1 MNDDI
6 SPSLQEEQTHP
17 HEERRSHHGLRRH
30 WRKLAVGVMICIVAI
45 ITPLFFIHLPR
56 QFIAT
61 SAAVGNAQR
70 TVNPLVQATPTPTIP
85 LQPLPCH
92 VNLRTWTDGS
102 ADWQNSNGLLVNN
115 GTKTWNE
122 RDGPTIV
129 APCDVS
135 SASAWSS
142 TNVAIEAR
150 IQVTGAQNNA
160 CFGVTVRGNTTI
172 NGWQGYKAGVGN
184 CLDNLNTTL
193 VSGPDYLHDA
203 QAHATAFSPGTV
215 SHTYRIEMQDT
226 TIRLFIDGK
235 LLLNVSDTRYLTGAE
250 IGLWCQH
257 IQLTV
262 TRFSVT
268 ALDNN

>member
-1 MNDDI
+1 MNENI
-6 SPSLQEEQTHP
+6 PSSQQEEKTN
-17 HEERRSHHGLRRH
+17 LRKELHNYNTLRYH
-30 WRKLAVGVMICIVAI
+30 WHKLVAGVMIFIVAI

-56 QFIAT
+56 QFITTPA
-61 SAAVGNAQR
+61 SVGNSQR
-70 TVNPLVQATPTPTIP
+70 TARLPAQAMATPDLP

-102 ADWQNSNGLLVNN
+102 SDWQSSNGLLVNN
-115 GTKTWNE
+115 GTKIWNE
-122 RDGPTIV
+122 RGGPTIL

-135 SASAWSS
+135 SASDWST

-150 IQVTGAQNNA
+150 IQVTSAQNNA
-160 CFGVTVRGNTTI
+160 CFGMTVRGNSTI

-184 CLDNLNTTL
+184 CLGSLNTAL

-203 QAHATAFSPGTV
+203 QLHTTAFNPGTV
-215 SHTYRIEMQDT
+215 SHTYRVEIQDT

-250 IGLWCQH
+250 IGLWCQYA
-257 IQLTV
+257 QLTV
-262 TRFSVT
+262 TSFNVT
-268 ALDNN
+268 ALDN